1 MTSHDEHFGPSPD
14 ERLPRSYDEASLAGV
29 ERVDVVISP
38 CVNQNLSAFPLV
50 LGNDNI
56 ARLCARLRPH
66 VLVPLTNAEF
76 EAEGA
81 HSFCGTSTAPYSIRE
96 NHPVQVKLGFPNS
109 LYSGGLLMHFFVA
122 NVTTGPA
129 SSSAKFLS
137 MQRARFLHQV
147 QPH

>member
-1 MTSHDEHFGPSPD
+1 MTWH
-14 ERLPRSYDEASLAGV
+14 LPRSYDEASLAGV

-56 ARLCARLRPH
+56 ARLCGRLRPR

-81 HSFCGTSTAPYSIRE
+81 RAFCAFPTAPCGCRFCWGVPM
-96 NHPVQVKLGFPNS
+96 HPVLAVSSCS
-109 LYSGGLLMHFFVA
+109 LHMA
-122 NVTTGPA
+122 NFHAGPA
-129 SSSAKFLS
+129 SSFVRPFIKR
-137 MQRARFLHQV
+137 RALFLHRV
-147 QPH
+147 KTLFELD

>member
-1 MTSHDEHFGPSPD
+1 MGKIAVTWRS
-14 ERLPRSYDEASLAGV
+14 PRSYDEASLAGV

-56 ARLCARLRPH
+56 ARLCARLRPR

-81 HSFCGTSTAPYSIRE
+81 HCFCGISVAHYESRDSSGAGESGLSQWDLSWRPPHTPFIWRTSP
-96 NHPVQVKLGFPNS
+96 
-109 LYSGGLLMHFFVA
+109 
-122 NVTTGPA
+122 TGPA
-129 SSSAKFLS
+129 S
-137 MQRARFLHQV
+137 RF
-147 QPH
+147 